1 MNIMESTKKALLATS
16 ITVIAAAGLG
26 TSAQTVLA
34 AEAKTETSAKVETK
48 AVVKEPTQEVKDKAE
63 LTKEDADGVEM
74 KNAAGDVKYIHF
86 DYALEYYTDYGY
98 DLTEAGNED
107 LKNLNKTAYD
117 KIVADKTPAPTNK
130 APIKV
135 PGKNIGNHE
144 AMIGDWSDV
153 KVVFSDYYK
162 DPDGDKLKFT
172 VTLDKAGK
180 KENVYVY
187 DDHLILY
194 SNNTGK
200 TTVTIK
206 VDDGKGGV
214 LTDSFVYNVI
224 PDPTA
229 PDINPGDV
237 SGNGNGNNGV
247 DDDNGG
253 NTGNGNGGN
262 TDDGGNTDN
271 GNGVDSDNGNGGNTG
286 NGNTDDDSK
295 DPVKDDNNS
304 ANTDKNDADKD
315 NTKNPD
321 KNDATKDDKVD
332 DKKETTTTT
341 VVKDNGTN
349 KDTLPQTGSESTGLT
364 TAIGLG
370 LLAIASFFGI
380 RRKR

>member
-34 AEAKTETSAKVETK
+34 AEAKTETSAKVGTK
-48 AVVKEPTQEVKDKAE
+48 AAVKEPTQEVKDKAE

-98 DLTEAGNED
+98 DLTKAGNED

-117 KIVADKTPAPTNK
+117 KIVKDKTPAPTNK

-144 AMIGDWSDV
+144 AMIGDWSEV

-172 VTLDKAGK
+172 VKLDKAGK
-180 KENVYVY
+180 EENVYVY

-229 PDINPGDV
+229 PDIDPGDV

-247 DDDNGG
+247 DDDNSNNGS
-253 NTGNGNGGN
+253 GNGGN
-262 TDDGGNTDN
+262 TDDGGNSGS
-271 GNGVDSDNGNGGNTG
+271 GNGGDSDNGGNTG

-295 DPVKDDNNS
+295 DPVEDDNNS